1 MAAAKVYFDEDVHPL
16 IADALVLRGW
26 EALTTVQAAR
36 LRSTDIEQIQ
46 FAASRGYVMFSYNI
60 RDFPRLHFELLAA
73 GEHHA
78 GIIMATQ
85 EDPKRNAKTLLS
97 LLDAFDATD
106 FADQLLYL
114 NNW

>member
-1 MAAAKVYFDEDVHPL
+1 
-16 IADALVLRGW
+16 
-26 EALTTVQAAR
+26 
-36 LRSTDIEQIQ
+36 
-46 FAASRGYVMFSYNI
+46 MFSYNI

-85 EDPKRNAKTLLS
+85 EYPKRNAKTLLS